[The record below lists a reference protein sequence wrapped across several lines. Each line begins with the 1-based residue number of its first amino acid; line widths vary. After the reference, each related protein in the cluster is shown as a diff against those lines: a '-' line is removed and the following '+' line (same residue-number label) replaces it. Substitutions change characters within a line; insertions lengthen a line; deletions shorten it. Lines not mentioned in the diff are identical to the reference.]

1 MPNETDMLIDLFA
14 EDASLTIDALPTDSA
29 LASIST
35 AGTFGCLGGSTI
47 GTAATASSQG

>member
-1 MPNETDMLIDLFA
+1 MPNDTDVIIDLFA

-35 AGTFGCLGGSTI
+35 AGTFGCLAGSTV